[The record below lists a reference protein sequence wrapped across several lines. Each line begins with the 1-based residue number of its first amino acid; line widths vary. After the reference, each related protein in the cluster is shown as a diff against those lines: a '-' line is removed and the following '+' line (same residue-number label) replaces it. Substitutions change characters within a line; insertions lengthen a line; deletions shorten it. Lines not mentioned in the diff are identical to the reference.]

1 VFFAWCSEINQWGCH
16 LHAVHMVPTG
26 RRITV
31 TWTDHMPVDCHNFYP
46 LLHSLSLNDKWYR
59 SLLIPTAKWVI
70 IPHVSLFSYLCVVMC
85 FFVYYILK
93 SSIIHLYGLTTIT
106 VYYSSHLQIHGQAIM
121 VTYLLIIINYF
132 LPSSP
137 LATARILSLAISLFL
152 ANLRLSFVWL
162 LYSGCAILYYMLGLN
177 YVFTLSTPYNRHSVP

>member
-1 VFFAWCSEINQWGCH
+1 
-16 LHAVHMVPTG
+16 
-26 RRITV
+26 
-31 TWTDHMPVDCHNFYP
+31 
-46 LLHSLSLNDKWYR
+46 
-59 SLLIPTAKWVI
+59 
-70 IPHVSLFSYLCVVMC
+70 MC